1 MKNSDMPAMPNSN
14 TDTYPTPCK
23 IEWAHGITKREH
35 FAGLAMQGL
44 IVNAGRNAFCFNTLT
59 VEAIRQAD
67 LLLVELDK

>member
-1 MKNSDMPAMPNSN
+1 MTAEGMAIDLLRAAEKRIKELEANQL
-14 TDTYPTPCK
+14 
-23 IEWAHGITKREH
+23 TKRER